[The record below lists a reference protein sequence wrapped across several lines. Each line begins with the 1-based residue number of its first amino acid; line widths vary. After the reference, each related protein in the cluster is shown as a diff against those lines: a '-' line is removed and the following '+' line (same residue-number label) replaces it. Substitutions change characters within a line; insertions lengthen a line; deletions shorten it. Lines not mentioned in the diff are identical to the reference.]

1 MVSTY
6 SDSNLK
12 IGVIGVP
19 YKYVKRPMR
28 PMRPMCPIVLKMM
41 IHSKAGLGYKWLA
54 IESNH
59 ATATTNNSSKNI
71 IPKIGIGF

>member
-12 IGVIGVP
+12 IDVIRVP

-28 PMRPMCPIVLKMM
+28 PMRPNLFRGIVEFL
-41 IHSKAGLGYKWLA
+41 ICYSSL
-54 IESNH
+54 
-59 ATATTNNSSKNI
+59 NS
-71 IPKIGIGF
+71 

>member
-12 IGVIGVP
+12 IGVIRVP

-28 PMRPMCPIVLKMM
+28 PIRPMCPIVLKMM
-41 IHSKAGLGYKWLA
+41 IHSKRRISLQMASDRDRSQTTQWLQQG
-54 IESNH
+54 I
-59 ATATTNNSSKNI
+59 SK
-71 IPKIGIGF
+71 KLLQFE